1 MTAYYEILFG
11 LSIVLTLIYLAIWH
25 KHFDVHITLIF
36 AFIPIANLGYAILAH
51 SRNLDTALAAIKV
64 TYIGGCFLALFIC
77 QSIFSLCHINL
88 KRWMSAGLTIL
99 SMISFSFVLS
109 IGNSPYFYK
118 TVSFEMHDGVGVL
131 VKEYGFLHTIF
142 YVMVAVY
149 FVISLSTL
157 VYSFTKKKDV
167 SNQVVILMAV
177 PEVIAIIAY
186 FGARLFPHNVEPL
199 PVAYNF
205 AQLFFLFIVKDMCL
219 YDVSETHL
227 DSINE
232 TGNSGFISFDF
243 KDRYLGS
250 NVAARKFFPEL
261 AEVKVGT
268 PAEESPFL
276 KEQAL
281 NRLQGFRENEENDT
295 SFYSRNGH
303 TYIFDVDYLYDGK
316 KKRGLRIFVTDDTKN
331 QEYIALINR
340 FNTTL
345 KEEVD
350 EKTAHIAEMHDKLI
364 LSMATLVESRD
375 NSTGGHIKR
384 TSQGVRILVD
394 EMMKRNKLHLT
405 QEFRRAIIKAAPMH
419 DLGKIAVDDA
429 ILRKPGRFEPWEYE
443 QMKKHAAEGG
453 RVIHQILEGTD
464 DEYFRKIAENVAN
477 YHHERWDGS
486 GYPEGL
492 SGLAIPLEARIMA
505 IADVYDALVS
515 KRGYKESMS
524 FEEADRIIMEG
535 MGKHFDPPEAGGV
548 LQKSGGMTPGTGLR
562 PRIMPP

>member
-1 MTAYYEILFG
+1 MVTYYSITFAISLV
-11 LSIVLTLIYLAIWH
+11 LSLVYVQIWH
-25 KHFDVHITLIF
+25 KHFDVHFTLIF
-36 AFIPIANLGYAILAH
+36 TFVPLANLGFLLSVLSVNLEEAIIA
-51 SRNLDTALAAIKV
+51 NDIK
-64 TYIGGCFLALFIC
+64 YLGSFLMLFIMM
-77 QSIFSLCHINL
+77 SLLDRCNMELPKPVRVGFFFITCL
-88 KRWMSAGLTIL
+88 VYGGVLTAGKL
-99 SMISFSFVLS
+99 
-109 IGNSPYFYK
+109 PYFYK
-118 TVSFEMHDGVGVL
+118 TVSFEMQDGVGVL

-142 YVMVAVY
+142 YIMVAIY

-157 VYSFTKKKDV
+157 VYSFTRKKDV
-167 SNQVVILMAV
+167 SNQVIILMAI
-177 PEVIAIIAY
+177 PEVTALIAY

-199 PVAYNF
+199 PVAYAF
-205 AQLFFLFIVKDMCL
+205 AQLFFLIIVRDMCL

-232 TGNSGFISFDF
+232 TGDSGFISFDF

-250 NVAARKFFPEL
+250 NAAAQKFFPEL

-268 PAEESPFL
+268 PAKDSIFL

-281 NRLQGFRENEENDT
+281 NRLESFREDDKNDT
-295 SFYSRNGH
+295 SFYSREGH
-303 TYIFDVDYLYDGK
+303 TYLFDVDYLYDGN

-331 QEYIALINR
+331 QEYISLLNR

-345 KEEVD
+345 QEEVD

-394 EMMKRNKLHLT
+394 EMMKKNKLHLT
-405 QEFRRAIIKAAPMH
+405 KEFRRAIIKAAPMH

-443 QMKKHAAEGG
+443 EMKKHAAEGG

-464 DEYFRKIAENVAN
+464 DEYFRRIAENVAN

-492 SGLAIPLEARIMA
+492 AGLAIPLEARIMA

-515 KRGYKESMS
+515 KRVYKESMS

-535 MGKHFDPPEAGGV
+535 MGKHFDQRLEEYYVAA
-548 LQKSGGMTPGTGLR
+548 R
-562 PRIMPP
+562 PKLEEYYRSLEE

>member
-1 MTAYYEILFG
+1 MVTYYSITFAISLV
-11 LSIVLTLIYLAIWH
+11 LSLVYVQIWH
-25 KHFDVHITLIF
+25 KHFDVHFTLIF
-36 AFIPIANLGYAILAH
+36 TFVPLSNLGFLLSVLSVNLEEAILA
-51 SRNLDTALAAIKV
+51 NDIK
-64 TYIGGCFLALFIC
+64 YLGSFLMLFIMM
-77 QSIFSLCHINL
+77 SLLDRCNMEL
-88 KRWMSAGLTIL
+88 PKPVRVAFFFVTCLVYGGVLTAGKL
-99 SMISFSFVLS
+99 
-109 IGNSPYFYK
+109 PYFYK
-118 TVSFEMHDGVGVL
+118 TVRFEMQDGVGVL

-142 YVMVAVY
+142 YIMVAIY
-149 FVISLSTL
+149 FVISLSAL
-157 VYSFTKKKDV
+157 IYSFTKKKDV
-167 SNQVVILMAV
+167 SNRVVILMAI
-177 PEVIAIIAY
+177 PEVTAIIAY

-199 PVAYNF
+199 PVAYIF
-205 AQLFFLFIVKDMCL
+205 AQLFFMIIVRDMCL

-232 TGNSGFISFDF
+232 TGDSGFISFDF

-250 NVAARKFFPEL
+250 NAAAQKFFPEL
-261 AEVKVGT
+261 AEIKVGT
-268 PAEESPFL
+268 MAEESTFL

-281 NRLQGFRENEENDT
+281 NRLQSFREDEKNDT
-295 SFYSRNGH
+295 SFYSREGH
-303 TYIFDVDYLYDGK
+303 TYIFDVDYLYDGN

-340 FNTTL
+340 FNSTL
-345 KEEVD
+345 QDEVD

-364 LSMATLVESRD
+364 VSMATLVESRD

-384 TSQGVRILVD
+384 TSQCVRILVD
-394 EMMKRNKLHLT
+394 EMMKKNKLHLT
-405 QEFRRAIIKAAPMH
+405 KEFRRAIIKAAPMH

-443 QMKKHAAEGG
+443 EMKKHAAEGG

-464 DEYFRKIAENVAN
+464 DEYFRRIAENVAN

-515 KRGYKESMS
+515 KRVYKESMS

-535 MGKHFDPPEAGGV
+535 MGKHFDQRLEEYYVAA
-548 LQKSGGMTPGTGLR
+548 R
-562 PRIMPP
+562 PRLEEYYRSLEE